1 MKPRAKSC
9 HVVRTGT
16 LGHCLW
22 GAILGIPMIP
32 LCSEAC
38 PGIQPQLA
46 SEEPEAAAVD
56 SIDPRLRPL
65 LRLKKNTQ

>member
-1 MKPRAKSC
+1 
-9 HVVRTGT
+9 
-16 LGHCLW
+16 
-22 GAILGIPMIP
+22 MIP

-56 SIDPRLRPL
+56 HVDPRLLPL